1 MSLRIAFFSIS
12 FFGFVL
18 LSLYRAMLG
27 ASLAIK
33 LYREPVSSL
42 EELLR
47 SDLKVAVAANSS
59 IQDYFSDATSTSIQA
74 QIWREKLQPE
84 ADKAFLSST
93 FNFTQQMALGQVTDT
108 ILFGVFQSISGYGG
122 HYPCRIQSVKRDYRK
137 IDNGMIY
144 QKNWPFTRLFNFH
157 LFKMH
162 ERGVLR
168 QIQNKHLEY
177 GKTDCGLSEP
187 RTIGLI
193 NCATLAVLLVI
204 GYILAFL
211 TFILEFCSR
220 KRKQ

>member
-12 FFGFVL
+12 FFGFL
-18 LSLYRAMLG
+18 LISLYRAMLG

-42 EELLR
+42 EELLD
-47 SDLKVAVAANSS
+47 SDLKVAIAANSS
-59 IQDYFSDATSTSIQA
+59 IQDYFSKANSTSIQA
-74 QIWREKLQPE
+74 KIWREKLQNKE
-84 ADKAFLSST
+84 DSFLSST
-93 FNFTQQMALGQVTDT
+93 FNFTEKMAQNEVSDT

-177 GKTDCGLSEP
+177 SKTDCGLSEP
-187 RTIGLI
+187 RTIGLV
-193 NCATLAVLLVI
+193 NVASLAVLLTI
-204 GYILAFL
+204 GYVLAVL
-211 TFILEFCSR
+211 TFILEFCSQ
-220 KRKQ
+220 K

>member
-12 FFGFVL
+12 FFGFL
-18 LSLYRAMLG
+18 LISLYRAMLG

-42 EELLR
+42 EELLD
-47 SDLKVAVAANSS
+47 SDLKVAIAANSS
-59 IQDYFSDATSTSIQA
+59 IQDYFSKANSTSIQA
-74 QIWREKLQPE
+74 KIWREKLQNKE
-84 ADKAFLSST
+84 DSFLSST
-93 FNFTQQMALGQVTDT
+93 FNFTEKMAQNEVSDT
-108 ILFGVFQSISGYGG
+108 VLFGVFQSISGYGG

-177 GKTDCGLSEP
+177 SKTDCGLSEP
-187 RTIGLI
+187 RTIGLV
-193 NCATLAVLLVI
+193 NVASLAVLLTI
-204 GYILAFL
+204 GYVLAVL
-211 TFILEFCSR
+211 TFILEFCSQ
-220 KRKQ
+220 K

>member
-12 FFGFVL
+12 FFGFL
-18 LSLYRAMLG
+18 LISLYRAMLG

-42 EELLR
+42 EELLD
-47 SDLKVAVAANSS
+47 SDLKVAIAANSS
-59 IQDYFSDATSTSIQA
+59 IQDYFSKANSTSIQA
-74 QIWREKLQPE
+74 KIWREKLQNK
-84 ADKAFLSST
+84 DSFLSST
-93 FNFTQQMALGQVTDT
+93 FNFTEKLAQNEVSDT

-177 GKTDCGLSEP
+177 SKTDCGLSEP
-187 RTIGLI
+187 RTIGLV
-193 NCATLAVLLVI
+193 NVASLAVLLTI
-204 GYILAFL
+204 GYVLAVL
-211 TFILEFCSR
+211 TFILEFCSQ
-220 KRKQ
+220 K

>member
-1 MSLRIAFFSIS
+1 
-12 FFGFVL
+12 
-18 LSLYRAMLG
+18 MLG

-42 EELLR
+42 EELLD
-47 SDLKVAVAANSS
+47 SDLKVAIAANSS
-59 IQDYFSDATSTSIQA
+59 IQDYFSKANSTSIQA
-74 QIWREKLQPE
+74 KIWREKLQNKE
-84 ADKAFLSST
+84 DSFLSST
-93 FNFTQQMALGQVTDT
+93 FNFTEKMAQNEVSDT

-177 GKTDCGLSEP
+177 SKTDCGLSEP
-187 RTIGLI
+187 RTIGLV
-193 NCATLAVLLVI
+193 NVASLAVLLTI
-204 GYILAFL
+204 GYVLAVL
-211 TFILEFCSR
+211 TFILEFCSQKW
-220 KRKQ
+220 KRKK